1 MFLTANEL
9 GLGDFLKA
17 ISFIPPKGTTVEYF
31 ISPKE
36 IDGETLGFQPETKE
50 EFDDN
55 TVTYQRIDPATKI
68 VQSDTPSDYADI
80 TPVEMPATGPKAPV
94 IPQSTTIESLECPY
108 VKVLSDDE
116 LGTDVILTEAV
127 GPFCKNTLFHCK
139 KLED

>member
-1 MFLTANEL
+1 MFLTTSEL

-36 IDGETLGFQPETKE
+36 INGETLGFQPETKE

-80 TPVEMPATGPKAPV
+80 TLVEMPATGPKAPV
-94 IPQSTTIESLECPY
+94 IPQSTPIESLECPY
-108 VKVLSDDE
+108 VKVLSDDD
-116 LGTDVILTEAV
+116 LGTDIILTEAV